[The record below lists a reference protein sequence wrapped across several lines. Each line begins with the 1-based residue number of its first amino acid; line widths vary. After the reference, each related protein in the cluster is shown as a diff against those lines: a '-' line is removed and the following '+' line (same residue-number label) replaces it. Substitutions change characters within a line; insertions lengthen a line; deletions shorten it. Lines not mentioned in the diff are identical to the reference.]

1 MGKNK
6 YKRFMENETF
16 TLLFQP
22 AFEAVF
28 KNDFHLKGRWREAF
42 FKNPHPVILELGCGR
57 GEYTVELARRYPAK
71 NFIGIDRKGARLWR
85 GAKTATGEQLPNV
98 AFIRTRIDF
107 ITSFFAPGEVDEIWI
122 TFPDP
127 QPVRPRKRLTGGR
140 FLARYAQFLKT
151 GGNIHL
157 KTDSQMLH
165 EYTKAII
172 QHNGLPLLEAN
183 SDIYGTARADD
194 ILSIRTHYEELFLQ
208 QRLPITYCRFGLGD
222 KTAFEEPSINGNA

>member
-6 YKRFMENETF
+6 YKRFTENETF

-22 AFEAVF
+22 PFEAVF
-28 KNDFHLKGRWREAF
+28 KNDFHLKGQWREAF
-42 FKNPHPVILELGCGR
+42 FKNTHPLVLELGCGR
-57 GEYTVELARRYPAK
+57 GEYTVALARRYPDR

-85 GAKTATGEQLPNV
+85 GAKTATEEPLPNV

-127 QPVRPRKRLTGGR
+127 QPVRPRKRLSSGR
-140 FLARYAQFLKT
+140 FLARYAQFLKP

-157 KTDSQMLH
+157 KTDNRALH
-165 EYTKAII
+165 EYTKALAL
-172 QHNGLPLLEAN
+172 HNGLPLYEAH
-183 SDIYGTARADD
+183 SDIYGAARADE
-194 ILSIRTHYEELFLQ
+194 ILSIRTHYEELFL
-208 QRLPITYCRFGLGD
+208 RKGLPITYCRFGLGG
-222 KTAFEEPSINGNA
+222 KTTFEEPSIA